1 MISICIPVFNYNITS
16 LRNQLLAQ
24 INEVKKDIC
33 DIIIIDDHS
42 EEEFRK
48 VNREVCKDEVYIEL
62 EKNKGRSGIRNMFSG
77 LSSRKYLLFIDCDS
91 IIENPGFL
99 KKYLGYI
106 EQAPQVV
113 CGGSI
118 YTKDPPERERLL
130 RWKYGISRE
139 SKPACKRM
147 EDPCRSFMA
156 NNFLIERDIS
166 GRIRFDERLKGYGY
180 EDTLFG
186 YSLKK
191 AGIRIDHIDNR
202 VVNGGLEK
210 NTDYLARTDEAM
222 SNLVEMMRSGNYN
235 DEITEYISL
244 LAFYKKV
251 KKYERSIN
259 FVFSLSKPL
268 IVNLLSR
275 GYVSL
280 RLYDFY
286 KLGKFN
292 HLLRIS

>member
-1 MISICIPVFNYNITS
+1 M
-16 LRNQLLAQ
+16 
-24 INEVKKDIC
+24 NEEKKDSC

-42 EEEFRK
+42 QEEFRK
-48 VNREVCKDEVYIEL
+48 VNREVCKDDFYVEL

-77 LSSRKYLLFIDCDS
+77 LSSKKYLLFIDCDS

-99 KKYLGYI
+99 KKYLAYI
-106 EQAPQVV
+106 KQAPQVV

-118 YTKDPPERERLL
+118 YTKDPPDRERML
-130 RWKYGISRE
+130 RWKYGTSRE
-139 SKPACKRM
+139 SKPAHIRIK
-147 EDPCRSFMA
+147 DPYRSFMA

-186 YSLKK
+186 YSLRK
-191 AGIRIDHIDNR
+191 AGIRIDHIDNP

-210 NTDYLARTDEAM
+210 NADYLARTDEAM
-222 SNLVEMMRSGNYN
+222 SNLVEMMRSGNYT

-251 KKYERSIN
+251 EKYERSIS
-259 FVFSLSKPL
+259 FAFSLFKPV
-268 IVNLLSR
+268 IVNILSK
-275 GYVSL
+275 GYVNL

-286 KLGKFN
+286 KLGTFN
-292 HLLRIS
+292 HLLQIP